1 MYIVSTA
8 EHWQSQRR
16 DILSI
21 LAVLRKVMSDAP
33 GENLYKR
40 NKNRNCLSLKL
51 ILLAE
56 LYERSILMKLSV
68 SPLWSTRSEVAKR
81 AS

>member
-21 LAVLRKVMSDAP
+21 LAVVQKVISNAP
-33 GENLYKR
+33 GENRYKR
-40 NKNRNCLSLKL
+40 NRN
-51 ILLAE
+51 
-56 LYERSILMKLSV
+56 
-68 SPLWSTRSEVAKR
+68 
-81 AS
+81 